1 MHTAR
6 ISILAIVLFALSCA
20 PEAKAPTPSALAPT
34 AVARATVAPAWF
46 VPDLALPVSA
56 STLEPPAGIPV
67 LILTRAE
74 LWFEGKVIAHVA
86 AADPTKG
93 FDGSEKVGGANG
105 MLLLPL
111 QAVLQGTKER
121 LSPQGTFIVA
131 ADRRV
136 AYRTLVELIF
146 TAGLCLFSRPYLAV
160 QSSLGEHAAIE
171 IEVPRSTA
179 QTILKVGNGD
189 AMILIKDERVTVYDI
204 CDNCPSGEATET
216 FALSNPIALQA
227 KLARLRN
234 HADHDAP
241 VATATAA
248 YEIPYATLIQV
259 ADIAIK
265 AGFTRLRLGIIPK

>member
-6 ISILAIVLFALSCA
+6 ISILAIVLFVLSCA
-20 PEAKAPTPSALAPT
+20 PDAKAPTPAALAPT
-34 AVARATVAPAWF
+34 AVARATVARAWF
-46 VPDLALPVSA
+46 VPDHDLPVSA

-67 LILTRAE
+67 LTLTRAE

-86 AADPTKG
+86 AADPTQG

-121 LSPQGTFIVA
+121 LSPQGMFIVS

-136 AYRTLVELIF
+136 AYRTLLELIF
-146 TAGLCLFSRPYLAV
+146 TAGQSLFSRPYLAV

-171 IEVPRSTA
+171 IEVSTA
-179 QTILKVGNGD
+179 QAILKVGNGD
-189 AMILIKDERVTVYDI
+189 AMILIKDERVAVYDT
-204 CDNCPSGEATET
+204 CDNRPSNEATET
-216 FALSNPIALQA
+216 FALGNPVALQA
-227 KLARLRN
+227 KLVRLRN

-241 VATATAA
+241 VASTVAA
-248 YEIPYATLIQV
+248 YDIPYATLIQV
-259 ADIAIK
+259 ADIATK
-265 AGFTRLRLGIIPK
+265 AGFTRLRLGVIPK